1 VTDPAILTKRAR
13 QELARAIKW
22 IAKDNPGTAD
32 GLNDAVLHAAQ
43 LIGRTPLVG
52 PTGYISPAGGIR
64 PMTWARTEARR
75 SLPRNVAQTPDQAY
89 DPPMGHGPT
98 LLELSQSEDWQ
109 QTLAR
114 LAALPK
120 AVAPAW
126 PVIHL
131 DEILAR
137 PTRLTD
143 RITPDAV
150 AKLLAYKQAV
160 EAALPGM
167 IETLILF
174 GSRAR
179 GDAHAGS
186 DYDVA
191 IILRGKLGDDRG
203 IRRRLSD
210 VAFDQLTGDDL
221 DMQTIELGADEFRP
235 ARRELTMRI
244 AMDGVPIR

>member
-1 VTDPAILTKRAR
+1 M
-13 QELARAIKW
+13 E
-22 IAKDNPGTAD
+22 N
-32 GLNDAVLHAAQ
+32 
-43 LIGRTPLVG
+43 
-52 PTGYISPAGGIR
+52 
-64 PMTWARTEARR
+64 
-75 SLPRNVAQTPDQAY
+75 
-89 DPPMGHGPT
+89 GPT
-98 LLELSQSEDWQ
+98 LLELSQSDDWP

-131 DEILAR
+131 DEFLAR

-143 RITPDAV
+143 RITPDAA

-167 IETLILF
+167 IEALILF

-179 GDAHAGS
+179 GDAHDDS

-191 IILRGKLGDDRG
+191 IILRDGLRRNGDIDRVLAQ
-203 IRRRLSD
+203 IW
-210 VAFDQLTGDDL
+210 FDQLTGDEL
-221 DMQTIELGADEFRP
+221 DIQTIELGADEFRP
-235 ARRELTMRI
+235 AETELTTRI
-244 AMDGVPIR
+244 AMDGIPIR

>member
-1 VTDPAILTKRAR
+1 M
-13 QELARAIKW
+13 E
-22 IAKDNPGTAD
+22 N
-32 GLNDAVLHAAQ
+32 
-43 LIGRTPLVG
+43 
-52 PTGYISPAGGIR
+52 
-64 PMTWARTEARR
+64 
-75 SLPRNVAQTPDQAY
+75 
-89 DPPMGHGPT
+89 GPT
-98 LLELSQSEDWQ
+98 LLELSQSEDWPQ
-109 QTLAR
+109 ALAR

-143 RITPDAV
+143 RITPEAA

-167 IETLILF
+167 VEALILF

-179 GDAHAGS
+179 GDAHDDS

-191 IILRGKLGDDRG
+191 IILRDGVARDRDVDS
-203 IRRRLSD
+203 RL
-210 VAFDQLTGDDL
+210 AKAWLDQLTGDDI
-221 DMQTIELGADEFRP
+221 DIQTITFGVDSFRP
-235 ARRELTMRI
+235 AETELTTRI
-244 AMDGVPIR
+244 GIDGVAIR

>member
-1 VTDPAILTKRAR
+1 M
-13 QELARAIKW
+13 E
-22 IAKDNPGTAD
+22 N
-32 GLNDAVLHAAQ
+32 
-43 LIGRTPLVG
+43 
-52 PTGYISPAGGIR
+52 
-64 PMTWARTEARR
+64 
-75 SLPRNVAQTPDQAY
+75 
-89 DPPMGHGPT
+89 GPT
-98 LLELSQSEDWQ
+98 LLELSQSDDWPQ
-109 QTLAR
+109 ALAR

-143 RITPDAV
+143 RITPEAA

-167 IETLILF
+167 IEALILF

-179 GDAHAGS
+179 GDAHADS

-191 IILRGKLGDDRG
+191 IILRGTRADDRE
-203 IRRRLSD
+203 IRRRLAD
-210 VAFDQLTGDDL
+210 VAFDHLSDDMDIQAL
-221 DMQTIELGADEFRP
+221 PLNAEGFRP
-235 ARRELTMRI
+235 AKTELATRI
-244 AMDGVPIR
+244 AMDGVPVL

>member
-1 VTDPAILTKRAR
+1 M
-13 QELARAIKW
+13 E
-22 IAKDNPGTAD
+22 N
-32 GLNDAVLHAAQ
+32 
-43 LIGRTPLVG
+43 
-52 PTGYISPAGGIR
+52 
-64 PMTWARTEARR
+64 
-75 SLPRNVAQTPDQAY
+75 
-89 DPPMGHGPT
+89 GPT
-98 LLELSQSEDWQ
+98 LLELSQSDDWPQ
-109 QTLAR
+109 ALAR

-131 DEILAR
+131 DDILAR

-143 RITPDAV
+143 RIAPDAV

-179 GDAHAGS
+179 GDAHDDS

-191 IILRGKLGDDRG
+191 IILRGKLADDRD
-203 IRRRLSD
+203 IRRRLAD
-210 VAFDQLTGDDL
+210 VAFDHLSDDMDIQAL
-221 DMQTIELGADEFRP
+221 PLNAEAFRP
-235 ARRELTMRI
+235 AKTELAMRI
-244 AMDGVPIR
+244 AMDGVPVL